1 MGLCMS
7 AQVERIGNVVLPEQL
22 SAAAA
27 AQEYADFLAKFEAKK
42 TTDDCFT
49 PPEVFAAVHRWAEA
63 EYGLQGRRI
72 VRPFHPG
79 GDFVA
84 FDYQPGDVVLDNPP
98 FSILAKIRRFYDAQ
112 GIDYFL
118 FAPALSLFSTR
129 APTMLV
135 VGESVEYANG
145 AKVATSFITSLQ
157 PSVRVRTAP
166 ALAKALRAVRPKRA
180 APLPKYAYPHNV
192 RNAALLQRVSDVDFS
207 ISAAECEYAGAMD
220 AQREAGKT
228 IFGGGIIMSDAK
240 AAELQAAE
248 RRAAELQAAEW
259 RAAELRAAGL
269 QAAVEAIEWGLSQRE
284 REIVTRLNDGSAAQF
299 DGAVDVFTLSLFEG
313 ASHA

>member
-1 MGLCMS
+1 MS
-7 AQVERIGNVVLPEQL
+7 ERREVLPEQL

-27 AQEYADFLAKFEAKK
+27 AQEYAAFLAKFEAKK

-98 FSILAKIRRFYDAQ
+98 FSILTKIRRFYDAQ

-118 FAPALSLFSTR
+118 FAPALSLFCTR

-135 VGESVEYANG
+135 VSEVVEYANG
-145 AKVATSFITSLQ
+145 AQVATSFITSLQ

-166 ALAKALRAVRPKRA
+166 ELAKALRAVRPKREA
-180 APLPKYAYPHNV
+180 LPKYAYPHNV
-192 RNAALLQRVSDVDFS
+192 RNAALLQRVADVDFS
-207 ISAAECEYAGAMD
+207 ISAAECEFTSAMD
-220 AQREAGKT
+220 AQRDAGKA

-240 AAELQAAE
+240 AAEL
-248 RRAAELQAAEW
+248 
-259 RAAELRAAGL
+259 RAAELRAAEL
-269 QAAVEAIEWGLSQRE
+269 RAAELKAAELKAAVETIEWGLSQRE
-284 REIVTRLNDGSAAQF
+284 REIITRLNDRSAAQF
-299 DGAVDVFTLSLFEG
+299 DGVADVFTLSLFEG

>member
-7 AQVERIGNVVLPEQL
+7 VQVERIGNAVLPEQL

-27 AQEYADFLAKFEAKK
+27 AQEYAAFLAKFEAKK

-98 FSILAKIRRFYDAQ
+98 FSILTKIRRFYDAQ

-118 FAPALSLFSTR
+118 FAPALSLFTTR

-135 VGESVEYANG
+135 VGEVVEYANG
-145 AKVATSFITSLQ
+145 AQVATSFITSLQ

-166 ALAKALRAVRPKRA
+166 ALARALRAVRPKRA
-180 APLPKYAYPHNV
+180 APPKYAYPHNV
-192 RNAALLQRVSDVDFS
+192 RNAALLQRVADVDFS
-207 ISAAECEYAGAMD
+207 ISAAECEFTGAMD

-240 AAELQAAE
+240 AAEL
-248 RRAAELQAAEW
+248 
-259 RAAELRAAGL
+259 RAAG
-269 QAAVEAIEWGLSQRE
+269 EAIEWGLSQRE
-284 REIVTRLNDGSAAQF
+284 REIITRLNDRSANQF
-299 DGAVDVFTLSLFEG
+299 DGAVDVFTLSLFAG
-313 ASHA
+313 PGHA

>member
-1 MGLCMS
+1 MS
-7 AQVERIGNVVLPEQL
+7 ERREVLPEQL

-27 AQEYADFLAKFEAKK
+27 AQEYAAFLAKFEAKK

-49 PPEVFAAVHRWAEA
+49 PPEVFAAVHLWAEA

-98 FSILAKIRRFYDAQ
+98 FSILTKIRRFYDAQ

-135 VGESVEYANG
+135 VGEVVEYANG
-145 AKVATSFITSLQ
+145 AQVATSFITSLQ

-166 ALAKALRAVRPKRA
+166 ELAKALRAVRPKREA
-180 APLPKYAYPHNV
+180 LPKYAYPHNV
-192 RNAALLQRVSDVDFS
+192 RNAALLQRVADVDFS
-207 ISAAECEYAGAMD
+207 ISAAECEFTSAMD
-220 AQREAGKT
+220 AQRDAGKA

-240 AAELQAAE
+240 AAELK
-248 RRAAELQAAEW
+248 AAELK
-259 RAAELRAAGL
+259 AAELKAAEL
-269 QAAVEAIEWGLSQRE
+269 KAAVEAIEWGLSQRE
-284 REIVTRLNDGSAAQF
+284 REIITRLNDRSAAQF
-299 DGAVDVFTLSLFEG
+299 DGVVDVFTLSLFEG
-313 ASHA
+313 ASHV

>member
-1 MGLCMS
+1 MP
-7 AQVERIGNVVLPEQL
+7 ERNGKAVLPEQL
-22 SAAAA
+22 SVEAA
-27 AQEYADFLAKFEAKK
+27 AQEYAAFLAKFEAKR

-63 EYGLQGRRI
+63 EYGLHGRRI
-72 VRPFHPG
+72 VRPFYPG

-98 FSILAKIRRFYDAQ
+98 FSIIAKIRRFYDAQ

-118 FAPALSLFSTR
+118 FAPTLTLFSTR

-135 VGESVEYANG
+135 VSETIEYANG

-166 ALAKALRAVRPKRA
+166 VLSKALRAARLKGA
-180 APLPKYAYPHNV
+180 TMPKYVYPHNV
-192 RNAALLQRVSDVDFS
+192 RNAALLQRMACVDFS
-207 ISAAECEYAGAMD
+207 ISATECEVISALD
-220 AQREAGKT
+220 AQREAGKV

-240 AAELQAAE
+240 AAEL
-248 RRAAELQAAEW
+248 
-259 RAAELRAAGL
+259 RAAELRAAEL
-269 QAAVEAIEWGLSQRE
+269 RAEIEATEWVLSQRE
-284 REIVTRLNDGSAAQF
+284 REIIARLNEGSAYQS
-299 DGAVDVFTLSLFEG
+299 DGAVDVFTLPLFEG
-313 ASHA
+313 G